1 MKRLPEDIAKAI
13 ANTAPTNENEL
24 YNRLKAISRYYK
36 NNDIEVITVQKV
48 EMKSTKGKKEK
59 DPTES
64 FSTEL
69 ANALCCALEE
79 RSINVISR
87 GGTLRETLILNIE
100 EDKEE
105 RNTLEGIFLE
115 EISTEEII
123 TEEILTQE
131 DIVEVTSK
139 DEDTIEHIIEARTM
153 VIFIKGMNNKETHQ
167 RTILGIETEDN

>member
-1 MKRLPEDIAKAI
+1 
-13 ANTAPTNENEL
+13 
-24 YNRLKAISRYYK
+24 
-36 NNDIEVITVQKV
+36 
-48 EMKSTKGKKEK
+48 MKSTKGKKEK

-64 FSTEL
+64 FATEL
-69 ANALCCALEE
+69 ANDLCCAFEE

-87 GGTLRETLILNIE
+87 GGNLRETLILNIP

-105 RNTLEGIFLE
+105 NNTLEGIFLE

-139 DEDTIEHIIEARTM
+139 KEDTIEDTIKARTM